1 MSVAIDDAVG
11 PCPAS
16 RGIALIVDDDGTNRI
31 ILAGIMRRL
40 GFEVAQVGDGEQ
52 AVAFVRERLPSLILM
67 DVMMPRMDGFEATRL
82 IRQITTD
89 QYVPILF
96 LTALDGAEDLSR
108 CIEVGGDD
116 FFLKPYEPSLLEAKL
131 VAMQRSID
139 LHRKVREHR
148 DELAS
153 YQGRLNS
160 DMEIAASIFRTIW
173 QRQALAS
180 ENVRLH
186 LQPVDTMNGD
196 LILGCGAPSGSHY
209 YLLGDFTGH
218 GLPAAFCAMR
228 VADIFYSMC
237 AKGFTISEIIAE
249 LNEKLLAV
257 LPSDRFFAACLISVD
272 DDGNGLTV
280 WNGGMP
286 DLLVLDEANREV
298 ARVASANLP
307 LGIVDS
313 AQTDSRVERVAV
325 APGHRFLAYSDGLIE
340 AHAPDG
346 KMFGEARLAEVIAGA
361 AAGEDLVSRVLG
373 ALDRHLQSRPL
384 HDDVSLLQVTCGA
397 RPQEVEAECARAA
410 RSHRPASA
418 WSVQTTLSGSAM
430 RSSDPVP
437 TLVQCITELQGLEA
451 HRQPLFT
458 ILSEL
463 YSNAL
468 EHGLLGLD
476 SALKNGADG
485 FTRYYQLREAR
496 LAALED
502 GRIEV
507 RLRHEPRGPEAGE
520 LVIELSHDGIGF
532 DPLSLPS
539 TTSADTALSG
549 RGIRLVRALS
559 ESLTYSHDGRTATVV
574 YRWPVAAQR
583 GSK

>member
-1 MSVAIDDAVG
+1 MSVATDEMVG
-11 PCPAS
+11 TPSTS

-40 GFEVAQVGDGEQ
+40 GFEAAQVGDGEQ
-52 AVAFVRERLPSLILM
+52 AVAFVREQLPTLILM
-67 DVMMPRMDGFEATRL
+67 DVMMPRMDGFEATRR

-96 LTALDGAEDLSR
+96 LTALDAAEDLSR

-116 FFLKPYEPSLLEAKL
+116 FFPKPYEPSLLEAKL
-131 VAMQRSID
+131 VAMQRNIE

-148 DELAS
+148 DELAN
-153 YQGRLNS
+153 YQGRMHS
-160 DMEIAASIFRTIW
+160 DMQIAASIFRTIW

-186 LQPVDTMNGD
+186 LQPVETMNGD
-196 LILGCGAPSGSHY
+196 LVLGCGAPSGVHH

-257 LPSDRFFAACLISVD
+257 LPADRFFAACLISVD
-272 DDGNGLTV
+272 DDGTGLTV

-286 DLLVLDEANREV
+286 DLLVLDTANREV
-298 ARVASANLP
+298 ARVTSGNLP
-307 LGIVDS
+307 LGIVDNS
-313 AQTDSRVERVAV
+313 QSDSRVERVAV
-325 APGHRFLAYSDGLIE
+325 APGHRVLAYSDGLIE

-346 KMFGEARLAEVIAGA
+346 TMFGEVRLAEVIAA
-361 AAGEDLVSRVLG
+361 AAPGEDLVSRVLA
-373 ALDRHLQSRPL
+373 ALDRHLKSRPL
-384 HDDVSLLQVTCGA
+384 HDDVSLLQVTCGVHNQGLDA
-397 RPQEVEAECARAA
+397 DCARSA
-410 RSHRPASA
+410 RSERPSSA
-418 WSVQTTLSGSAM
+418 WSIQTTLSGPSM

-437 TLVQCITELQGLEA
+437 TLVQCVTELQGLEA

-476 SALKNGADG
+476 SALKSGADG
-485 FTRYYQLREAR
+485 FTRYYELREQR
-496 LAALED
+496 LAALAD
-502 GRIEV
+502 GSVEV
-507 RLRHEPRGPEAGE
+507 RFRHEPRGPEAGE
-520 LVIELSHDGIGF
+520 LVIEMSHDGMGF
-532 DPLSLPS
+532 DPSSLPAS
-539 TTSADTALSG
+539 LPAEPALSG
-549 RGIRLVRALS
+549 RGIGLIRALS
-559 ESLTYSHDGRTATVV
+559 ESLTYSPDGRTATVV
-574 YRWPVAAQR
+574 YRWPVAP
-583 GSK
+583 